1 MLKLTKDNFIKEL
14 FAVNRNIRQP
24 KNYLWIREFMEQ
36 IISCD
41 WTVIYQLENYE
52 WGEGQA
58 KDKRFIWEFKSCVG
72 KIKGRG

>member
-1 MLKLTKDNFIKEL
+1 
-14 FAVNRNIRQP
+14 
-24 KNYLWIREFMEQ
+24 MEQ